1 MQPRS
6 QELLTDAAR
15 EAAPDLVAEVL
26 RRFGRVRLRAYGGSM
41 SPAIRPGDLLNVR
54 HTPAEGVRRG
64 DVVLFW
70 RGGRL
75 FAHRVVARTP
85 GGMVTTRGDAHWHDD
100 PAVPAEDVLG
110 IVQSV
115 LRKDKTGEEE
125 GTGDYRSING
135 LVARLLAP
143 AKSAPVFS
151 CILPLLLFDLR
162 RVIGRCCTRPDRRS
176 SARA

>member
-1 MQPRS
+1 VQPRS

-15 EAAPDLVAEVL
+15 EAAPALVAEVL

-54 HTPAEGVRRG
+54 RTPAEGVRRG

-115 LRKDKTGEEE
+115 LRKDKM
-125 GTGDYRSING
+125 YPP
-135 LVARLLAP
+135 V
-143 AKSAPVFS
+143 APVRSPSRYWKVLHTLGSPLFS
-151 CILPLLLFDLR
+151 P
-162 RVIGRCCTRPDRRS
+162 RVNHSWRCCEVPWVKRSGATRPDCMR
-176 SARA
+176 

>member
-1 MQPRS
+1 VQPRS
-6 QELLTDAAR
+6 QELLIDAAR

-26 RRFGRVRLRAYGGSM
+26 RRFGSVRLRAFGGSM

-54 HTPAEGVRRG
+54 LAPAEGIRRG

-75 FAHRVVARTP
+75 FAHRVVALTP

-100 PAVPAEDVLG
+100 PAVPADDVLG

-115 LRKDKTGEEE
+115 RRRDQTGEKE
-125 GTGDYRSING
+125 GKG
-135 LVARLLAP
+135 
-143 AKSAPVFS
+143 
-151 CILPLLLFDLR
+151 LPLLLFDLL
-162 RVIGRCCTRPDRRS
+162 RVIRRYCTRSDRRS